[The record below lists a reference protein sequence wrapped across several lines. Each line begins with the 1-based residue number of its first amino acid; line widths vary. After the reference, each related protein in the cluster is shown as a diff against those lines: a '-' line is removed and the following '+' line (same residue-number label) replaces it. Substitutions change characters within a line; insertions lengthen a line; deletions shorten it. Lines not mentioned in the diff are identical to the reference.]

1 LRSSNLS
8 FADLLRAGAFLG
20 LAVIPSYGGTVALAL
35 IAGVG
40 TAMFRPTANAA
51 LPGMVTDEQRS
62 AATALYGANFSIGM
76 TVGPALTALVA
87 LFGSPS
93 AMLAVN
99 GATFIVSAL
108 LLSSISFGA
117 GARSPAAS
125 EPESGR
131 VSLWASTVDGA
142 RSVAQRPGVPMLLVI
157 GAAAILAG
165 ALMNVAEPMLATGP
179 LRAGN
184 SGYSLLVTA
193 YGGAMA
199 IASLPSARA
208 GSSVAWLRRCF
219 VIGLALQGVGMIASS
234 LAPSLAWAIGSFALT
249 GASNGLLA
257 GPEIRLLQELAGD
270 RLLGRTFGLRDM
282 VGNVAYVLAFLG
294 AGAVLGALGIRAV
307 FAVGGAG
314 LVALALVASLR
325 FRPVRPAPG
334 VSAESLTVIA
344 EAA

>member
-1 LRSSNLS
+1 
-8 FADLLRAGAFLG
+8 
-20 LAVIPSYGGTVALAL
+20 
-35 IAGVG
+35 
-40 TAMFRPTANAA
+40 
-51 LPGMVTDEQRS
+51 
-62 AATALYGANFSIGM
+62 
-76 TVGPALTALVA
+76 
-87 LFGSPS
+87 
-93 AMLAVN
+93 
-99 GATFIVSAL
+99 
-108 LLSSISFGA
+108 
-117 GARSPAAS
+117 
-125 EPESGR
+125 
-131 VSLWASTVDGA
+131 
-142 RSVAQRPGVPMLLVI
+142 
-157 GAAAILAG
+157 
-165 ALMNVAEPMLATGP
+165 
-179 LRAGN
+179 
-184 SGYSLLVTA
+184 
-193 YGGAMA
+193 MA